1 MDLLHDELVD
11 YILLQDTD
19 IPKNVWDEATLQKN
33 EDDEGAKRIRMDA
46 IVAHLSSMMTPGSNK
61 LWFPML
67 SQVLQLIMIIPH
79 SNADEERVF
88 SLIRKFLSDV
98 TLQNLIMVKLA
109 IPKPCQ
115 DYEPDGSVLSQAK
128 KATWIYNKAH
138 KN

>member
-19 IPKNVWDEATLQKN
+19 IPKNVWDEATLRKN
-33 EDDEGAKRIRMDA
+33 EDNEGAKRIRMDA